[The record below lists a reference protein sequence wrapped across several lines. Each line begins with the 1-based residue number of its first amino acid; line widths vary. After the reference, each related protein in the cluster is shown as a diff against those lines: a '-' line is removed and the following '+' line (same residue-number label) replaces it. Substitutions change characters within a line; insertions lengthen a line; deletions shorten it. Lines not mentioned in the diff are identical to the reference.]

1 MDERRCDRE
10 GSRTLRARAVAAL
23 LALLAMEP
31 WGLSSGSAQVEPAA
45 AAPAR
50 RIVSLAPSATEILFA
65 IGAGDRLVGVC
76 SFCDHPAGVAAVP
89 RVGTFTSPSIEAIV
103 AARPDLVIGARG
115 PATVGA
121 VAAVGRLGVPVL
133 LVEDTTLDAVWT
145 AIAEIGRRTGR
156 EDAAA
161 ALASELRGRLD
172 RVRARLAGVAP
183 RRVLVVVGQTPLIV
197 AGVGTFVDD
206 LIHVAGGVNVAA
218 DTGQPWP
225 RLSIETVLARAPEV
239 IIDTALDHEEGA
251 DRGLWDRFPTLPAVR
266 DSRVHA
272 YGSFAAL
279 RGGPRLAEAAEDFAR
294 LIHPEIE
301 GPPDRPGRDVM
312 PGPSS
317 QRIDAT
323 EPSPRVARRAG
334 PAR

>member
-1 MDERRCDRE
+1 MSRHDRE
-10 GSRTLRARAVAAL
+10 GQGALRARPLPVLLVL
-23 LALLAMEP
+23 LAAEP
-31 WGLSSGSAQVEPAA
+31 LSIPCSSAQVEPAA
-45 AAPAR
+45 AAR

-65 IGAGDRLVGVC
+65 LGVGDSLVGVC
-76 SFCDHPAGVAAVP
+76 SFCDHPAGVSAVP

-156 EDAAA
+156 EAAA
-161 ALASELRGRLD
+161 TTLASELRARLD

-239 IIDTALDHEEGA
+239 IIDSALDHEEGA

-266 DSRVHA
+266 DNRVHA
-272 YGSFAAL
+272 YRSFAAL
-279 RGGPRLAEAAEDFAR
+279 RGGPRLAEAAEEFAR
-294 LIHPEIE
+294 LIHPEIGE
-301 GPPDRPGRDVM
+301 LPDRSGDDVV
-312 PGPSS
+312 PAGPSS
-317 QRIDAT
+317 QRIDT
-323 EPSPRVARRAG
+323 TDPFPRVARRAG
-334 PAR
+334 PTR